1 MEIYEVKQGD
11 TIQGIAEKYGVSV
24 DKILQD
30 NGLLS
35 ANDLVNGQSVV
46 IAYPKQS
53 YIVKEG
59 DTLFDIAR
67 LYNVSIVQL
76 LANNPFLAER
86 QFIYPGDHLVISYET
101 KKKITT
107 HGNSP
112 PNINKLILRK
122 TLPFLTYLSVLNFT
136 ATTEGGIKSYY
147 DDTEI
152 IRIAKEYGVAPLML
166 LTTLTITGDANI
178 RVAFDLL
185 LNEEYQNNQIEN
197 ILKILKERGYYG
209 LNLSLQYMSI
219 SNLKYYESYF
229 KKVVERLNSEGYP
242 VFLTVVPELPTNQNN
257 VDFEK
262 IDYSILDQLAYNII
276 FMSYEW
282 ATKITPPSPI
292 SSYNVNSAFLNYIL
306 QYIPPEKII
315 LGIATIG
322 YDWELPFVPGL
333 SNVNS
338 ISLKNVYNLARDV
351 GGDIKY
357 DEVSQSPYF
366 SYSINKVQHIV
377 WFINSKSINTSLEL
391 VSQYNLSGIS
401 IWNITIFN
409 PELWLIINAQYEI
422 EKVEG
427 I

>member
-86 QFIYPGDHLVISYET
+86 QYIYPGDHLVISYET

-377 WFINSKSINTSLEL
+377 WFINSKSINASLEL

-409 PELWLIINAQYEI
+409 PELWLIINAQYVI

>member
-86 QFIYPGDHLVISYET
+86 QYIYPGDHLVISYET

-197 ILKILKERGYYG
+197 ILKILKERGYFG

-377 WFINSKSINTSLEL
+377 WFINSKSINASLEL